1 MSIVD
6 WRDEGHERRSNEP
19 PDTSS
24 SSRVILTYFTDSPRV
39 QFCSFVSPS
48 QSEVIIKFYYIPYI
62 SECVLEF
69 GERIINIGIFMA
81 FNTRSGVSN

>member
-6 WRDEGHERRSNEP
+6 WRDEGHERRGNEP
-19 PDTSS
+19 PDTSSS
-24 SSRVILTYFTDSPRV
+24 SSRVILTYFADSLGAIL
-39 QFCSFVSPS
+39 FLCSPS

-69 GERIINIGIFMA
+69 GERIINIGIFTA
-81 FNTRSGVSN
+81 FNTASGVE